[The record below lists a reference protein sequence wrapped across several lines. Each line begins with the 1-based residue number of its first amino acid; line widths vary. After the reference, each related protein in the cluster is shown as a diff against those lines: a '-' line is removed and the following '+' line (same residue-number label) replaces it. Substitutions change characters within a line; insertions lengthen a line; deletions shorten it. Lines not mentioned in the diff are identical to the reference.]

1 MLEGPDAPD
10 LSAVDE
16 LARWRLLAG
25 RLGGHVVID
34 QLSPEMTE
42 LLELTGLG
50 VEMHRQPEC
59 REQPLGIQEV
69 EEEGH
74 LGDLSP

>member
-10 LSAVDE
+10 LSALDE
-16 LARWRLLAG
+16 LARWHLLAR
-25 RLGGHVVID
+25 RLDGHVVID
-34 QLSPEMTE
+34 QVSPEMTD

-50 VEMHRQPEC
+50 VETHRQPEC
-59 REQPLGIQEV
+59 GEQPLGIQEV

-74 LGDLSP
+74 LGDLSS